1 MIAFF
6 VWIIGLLGTVVL
18 IAGGLTYIL
27 VTLAN
32 RRLGPV
38 LVPAGMLYRCYRRRS
53 LVWTLVSRD
62 WALPFSKTLA
72 ATVNAEKYGHALE
85 HSAEAI
91 VIWIVFG
98 AVVGSAAGGFL
109 AHIAGHRLGQRTVMQ
124 NADGASRRHNHTT
137 NAPSPDELCAGT
149 ARCSHFAE

>member
-38 LVPAGMLYRCYRRRS
+38 LVPAGMLCGYIVGA
-53 LVWTLVSRD
+53 LFVWTLVSRD
-62 WALPFSKTLA
+62 WALPFWTTLA
-72 ATVNAEKYGHALE
+72 ATVNAENTGTPLSIALRR
-85 HSAEAI
+85 SSSGLFSGRWWARLPEASSLTSP
-91 VIWIVFG
+91 VIDW
-98 AVVGSAAGGFL
+98 GS
-109 AHIAGHRLGQRTVMQ
+109 V
-124 NADGASRRHNHTT
+124 
-137 NAPSPDELCAGT
+137 P
-149 ARCSHFAE
+149 

>member
-1 MIAFF
+1 MLC
-6 VWIIGLLGTVVL
+6 G
-18 IAGGLTYIL
+18 YIVGAL
-27 VTLAN
+27 F
-32 RRLGPV
+32 
-38 LVPAGMLYRCYRRRS
+38 
-53 LVWTLVSRD
+53 VWTLVSRD
-62 WALPFSKTLA
+62 WALPFWTTLA

-124 NADGASRRHNHTT
+124 
-137 NAPSPDELCAGT
+137 
-149 ARCSHFAE
+149 AR

>member
-38 LVPAGMLYRCYRRRS
+38 LVPAGMLCGYIVGA
-53 LVWTLVSRD
+53 LFVWTLVSRD
-62 WALPFSKTLA
+62 WALPFWTTLA

-124 NADGASRRHNHTT
+124 
-137 NAPSPDELCAGT
+137 
-149 ARCSHFAE
+149 AR